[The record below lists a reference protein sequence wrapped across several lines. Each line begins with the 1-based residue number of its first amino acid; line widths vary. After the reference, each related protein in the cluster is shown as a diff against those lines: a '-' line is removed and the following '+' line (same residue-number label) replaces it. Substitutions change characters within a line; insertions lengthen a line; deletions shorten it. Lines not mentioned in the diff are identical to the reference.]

1 MTQSDMF
8 KAIRAMGLTVMNRP
22 TLHLTK
28 PMRIVHRLGMTNQGY
43 TTQSMWRWARTMRI
57 ERLGKRIIHA
67 MAINRGGRVVVYRR

>member
-1 MTQSDMF
+1 
-8 KAIRAMGLTVMNRP
+8 LRP
-22 TLHLTK
+22 IGKDNNMRSTLHLTK
-28 PMRIVHRLGMTNQGY
+28 PMRIIHRLGMTNQGY